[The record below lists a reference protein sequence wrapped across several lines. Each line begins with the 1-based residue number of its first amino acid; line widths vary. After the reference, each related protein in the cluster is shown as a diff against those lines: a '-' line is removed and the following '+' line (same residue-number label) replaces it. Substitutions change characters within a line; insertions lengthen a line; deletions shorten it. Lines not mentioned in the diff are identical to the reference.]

1 MVRVLLADDNA
12 GFRGALRR
20 LLERD
25 PDIDIVAEAEDGARA
40 VDLADELGP
49 DVVVMDVSMPRLDG
63 LEATHRLRDRRPDIA
78 VLLLSIGNTE
88 QDIAAGLSGGAAAY
102 LLKGTPAA
110 EIADAI
116 KHFGRSQTR
125 DAGPVRP

>member
-12 GFRGALRR
+12 SFRVALRR

-40 VDLADELGP
+40 LDLADEFGP

-78 VLLLSIGNTE
+78 VVLLSIGNTE
-88 QDIAAGLSGGAAAY
+88 QDIAAGLQGGAAAY
-102 LLKGTPAA
+102 LLKGSSATD
-110 EIADAI
+110 IADAI
-116 KHFGRSQTR
+116 KHFGRP
-125 DAGPVRP
+125 GPRGA

>member
-1 MVRVLLADDNA
+1 MAVRVLLADDNA
-12 GFRGALRR
+12 GFRVALRR

-25 PDIDIVAEAEDGARA
+25 PDIDVVAEAEDGARA
-40 VDLADELGP
+40 LDLADELGP

-88 QDIAAGLSGGAAAY
+88 QDIAAGLAGGAAAY
-102 LLKGTPAA
+102 LLKGSPAS
-110 EIADAI
+110 EITDAI
-116 KHFGRSQTR
+116 KHFGRTAAQG
-125 DAGPVRP
+125 A